1 MTRPQDFPSVPR
13 LLVRTHRLVAGV
25 ALALLA
31 ACGAPEPEA
40 VPDVVVKVASIAV
53 DPSGAPVVILEEAD
67 GSRALPIWI
76 GVAEARSIAS
86 EIERQ
91 RPPRPNSHDLAK
103 RMIEGLDGVV
113 ERVVVTELR
122 DGTYYALILLVARG
136 QRIEIDARPSDAIAL
151 ALRFD
156 APLFVR
162 EALFDD
168 VGRALQPP
176 AEGRA
181 L

>member
-1 MTRPQDFPSVPR
+1 MTRPQRFPSVPR
-13 LLVRTHRLVAGV
+13 PISRATGVAAGV
-25 ALALLA
+25 AIGLAL
-31 ACGAPEPEA
+31 ACGAPAPDPA
-40 VPDVVVKVASIAV
+40 PDVVVNVASIAV
-53 DPSGAPVVILEEAD
+53 DPSGSPVVILEDPD
-67 GSRALPIWI
+67 GGRALPIWI

-86 EIERQ
+86 EIERV

-103 RMIEGLDGVV
+103 RMIEGLDGAI

-122 DGTYYALILLVARG
+122 DGTYYALILLSARG

>member
-1 MTRPQDFPSVPR
+1 MTRPHPFHSASRPR
-13 LLVRTHRLVAGV
+13 SRARELVAGV
-25 ALALLA
+25 ALGLSV
-31 ACGAPEPEA
+31 ACGAPA
-40 VPDVVVKVASIAV
+40 PDPTPDIVVKVASIAV
-53 DPSGAPVVILEEAD
+53 DPSGAPVVILEEP
-67 GSRALPIWI
+67 GGGRALPIWI

-91 RPPRPNSHDLAK
+91 RPGRPNSHDLAK
-103 RMIEGLDGVV
+103 RLVEGLDGAI

-122 DGTYYALILLVARG
+122 GGTYYALILLSARG

-168 VGRALQPP
+168 VGRALGPP

>member
-1 MTRPQDFPSVPR
+1 MTRPQPFLSLSRPPVRARGFAAS
-13 LLVRTHRLVAGV
+13 LAIGLVVA
-25 ALALLA
+25 
-31 ACGAPEPEA
+31 CSAPAPDPA
-40 VPDVVVKVASIAV
+40 PDVGVKVASIAV
-53 DPSGAPVVILEEAD
+53 DSSGAPVVILEES
-67 GSRALPIWI
+67 GGGRALPIWI
-76 GVAEARSIAS
+76 GVAEARSIAA
-86 EIERQ
+86 EIERL

-103 RMIEGLDGVV
+103 RLIEGLDGAI

-122 DGTYYALILLVARG
+122 DGTYYALILLAARG